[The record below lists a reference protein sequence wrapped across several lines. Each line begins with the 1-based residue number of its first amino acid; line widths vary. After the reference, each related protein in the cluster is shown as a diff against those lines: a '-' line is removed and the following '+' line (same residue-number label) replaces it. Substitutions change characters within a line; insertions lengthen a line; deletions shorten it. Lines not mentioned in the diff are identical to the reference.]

1 MIFCILWS
9 LLCFSIGASKGV
21 CDVIKFHY
29 GKSWTKKIKNHKF
42 WNPEI
47 SWMNKYSDSIS
58 RKEKF
63 LGSTTIFVTFTDAWH
78 LFQFIQSMSIVF
90 SFPLF
95 YFSCIYLSAFGVSE
109 IYIFLGAFLAK
120 IFIQIGFV
128 STYR

>member
-1 MIFCILWS
+1 
-9 LLCFSIGASKGV
+9 
-21 CDVIKFHY
+21 
-29 GKSWTKKIKNHKF
+29 
-42 WNPEI
+42 
-47 SWMNKYSDSIS
+47 MNKYSDSIS